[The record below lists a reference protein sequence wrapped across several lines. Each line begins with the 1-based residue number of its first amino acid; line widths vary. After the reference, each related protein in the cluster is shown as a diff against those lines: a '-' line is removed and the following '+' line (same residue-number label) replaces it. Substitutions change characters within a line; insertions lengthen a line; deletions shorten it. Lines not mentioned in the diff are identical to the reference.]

1 MAVPEH
7 RRLQHEA
14 VRTEARAQRALFAG
28 DCATARAELAAA
40 IELYKESYDIAPPG
54 ATGRLIGMLKASV
67 IGTVAEAESVAYAQ
81 ECLRDEED
89 DGPPEAYTL
98 AMCLLIRRADDEL
111 LPCIEKMRDGSPAFG
126 RAAAAIEALGERAP
140 ERYDECVAAIIR
152 DFEGRRH
159 HVTKV
164 PIADT
169 ALMLEIFAE
178 RRQMAAHRSS
188 PLLPAPCPA
197 GTAGE
202 AGAQQGS
209 QG

>member
-14 VRTEARAQRALFAG
+14 VRAEARAQRALFAG
-28 DCATARAELAAA
+28 DCAGARVELSTAV
-40 IELYKESYDIAPPG
+40 ELYKESYEIAPPG

-67 IGTVAEAESVAYAQ
+67 IAASAESEAALYAQ
-81 ECLRDEED
+81 ERLDGEDNDPPRAYALAICRLIDAAEEEI
-89 DGPPEAYTL
+89 PAHV
-98 AMCLLIRRADDEL
+98 
-111 LPCIEKMRDGSPAFG
+111 EKMRDGSPPFR
-126 RAAAAIEALGERAP
+126 RAAAAIEALAERSP
-140 ERYDECVAAIIR
+140 ERYADAVAAIIR

-178 RRQMAAHRSS
+178 RRGMAARQSS

-197 GTAGE
+197 VASGPVPRP
-202 AGAQQGS
+202 S
-209 QG
+209 